1 MSNTTML
8 DVAKYAGVSVAT
20 VSRVLNGSDLVSEA
34 TRQKVLKVCEELEYT
49 LNPIAQSL
57 RLGRTNSVAAILP
70 FLTLPSIVE
79 RLRGVMASLSENSF
93 ELVPFTL
100 GTPNDRDSKITEL
113 SHRSK
118 TDGILIISMP
128 VSDTQVDLLI
138 RNKMPTVLID
148 SQHPKLDRINVDD
161 RCGGKMVTDYL
172 IGLGHRKI
180 GFISSY
186 LENPLQFSSTIYRFE
201 GYRDALKEAGLPF
214 NPNYQK
220 EGEHGRDQAKQMA
233 LEMLSHEDPPTAIFT
248 SSDTK
253 AIGVLDAARELNL
266 NVPGDLSVVGYDD
279 IRDAEYMNLTTVRQ
293 PLFKAGRIGG
303 RKLISLIEKPD
314 TSPEEILLPLE
325 LIIRGTTAPP
335 PYN

>member
-335 PYN
+335 PNN